1 MQQVS
6 IRKIILND
14 YAAFLLTV
22 GGPVMLAISGF
33 AAVFGFVPRFRRR
46 GGRVVEPELAYV
58 LCAAAIVAT
67 VILFVL
73 LARRIARIKA
83 TLVSGPRV
91 KAKVLGIAFIKD
103 RGRVEFDYT
112 LDGRQFTTGAAIMK
126 NKQTTAISPGD
137 EIEVAIDRADPTR
150 AFVVDLYL
158 A

>member
-1 MQQVS
+1 
-6 IRKIILND
+6 
-14 YAAFLLTV
+14 
-22 GGPVMLAISGF
+22 
-33 AAVFGFVPRFRRR
+33 
-46 GGRVVEPELAYV
+46 V
-58 LCAAAIVAT
+58 LCAAAVVVT

-91 KAKVLGIAFIKD
+91 KAKVLGIGFMKD
-103 RGRVEFDYT
+103 RGRVEFEYT
-112 LDGRQFTTGAAIMK
+112 LEGQHYASGAAIMK